1 MVDRYAT
8 YKNNVAGKQIDLNAG
23 TDNILPSASP
33 GRNSLQDS
41 PIRPKKKRSRKGTGL
56 LSKQPWSP
64 SSPLPSVKHGTNSPQ
79 SSTDNI
85 RRSQSDTNFPSS
97 NNNTRDVMFSSN
109 PYQRRSGS
117 KKNETF
123 STSKGGR
130 SIPSRSESMYS
141 PGKMRQSPTKEQI
154 RLDTLMG
161 MGSRSY
167 LSTVEKRESNSSNL
181 STSKRSSSKARS
193 NTQILLGDIP
203 ETLVKRKYPTTT
215 DEKMSAYW
223 KPNSDH
229 NLNQEWVEQYA
240 QDAKF
245 FTSRAK
251 WTSVKLM
258 EAEDMS
264 RGTFS
269 PYPAAFLGA
278 TVSQQ
283 MISEETHMAKTVDA
297 DCPDLI
303 HTAVEH
309 ILQAVY
315 NDGEACA
322 QIRKEFREAEIAQSN
337 EPPEKGMG
345 HAPIVLMKHLLEV
358 NTYSRRAQLLR
369 EEKEHEHILLPE
381 FADALEQLQQQRKK
395 EQDTML
401 NTVKRYQL
409 KVVAKVFRRWGA
421 SAKASK
427 KAVEMLSMFLRDSH
441 QISTRQVFKEWFHV
455 AQTSK
460 YHREI
465 AFEKTAKH
473 EMDEIMKRL
482 AHIRELTM
490 SHMDKIDSTMREGD
504 LLEGEL
510 QSALKKLNDPA
521 RQPPTL
527 LKLLTGLNS
536 ALSLVGNVAMHQ
548 QTQNAHEEHRLG
560 KGTARLS
567 HIFNK
572 EPVKFETDFSL
583 PDRHER
589 APLDNEIEEGMLKWT
604 PGQLKNDEFTHAFE
618 PFKTDAGKCLVR
630 WVNHILEQPSCEYP
644 GIALINP
651 KEDLDDVRI
660 LSVLHRGCPGV
671 KEAILKKQQKAA
683 ARGGM
688 GSRSGSRPSSRADDG
703 FVDLKELVDDY
714 TQVSRSKTMLKEMR
728 KLLRPPMGR
737 YSSCEDLTGVPEPPS
752 PEEIAAHE
760 KRMARLAAREKESGI
775 IVHVMSRY
783 MGMRIHVHDVKARK
797 KFALLGELMS
807 RHPGGALHPPPELEE
822 RALAHL
828 NTATENWHVARDEF
842 AKLVEDT
849 PISKTDEFMIELAA
863 KMSEEFNS
871 SQVVCEWL
879 AENMV
884 ECLDDRNAWCK
895 WRDELTFVTWQSLC
909 TTVLSRKV
917 KVEEDVDDGSFTTVD
932 PLQLLGSVLKRLKIH
947 ENQPEIDRCL
957 GEIVKWLKSRIR
969 DLKRIFQ
976 FYAAAEEGDA
986 NSMDHVEYW
995 KFVRECKLQKDRR
1008 ALPSV
1013 RVDLVFQAANMDW
1026 TLEGKERGESDDGEL
1041 ESIEWIESMC
1051 RLASWRYPKKP
1062 PTLDGRFYKMM
1073 QEEVLE
1079 NACSVDIDVFRE
1091 RLQGDKVL
1099 AALQKHRKNLKAI
1112 YTVYAADDDSDD
1124 AVGQMDSMNCKE
1136 LTSFCKEMK
1145 LLGPIL
1151 SNRMVRTV
1159 FACKYIVFGKLFLL
1173 SVLFTYVDEFFV
1185 FVFTHLVFILHFLL
1199 LHLLLIIS
1207 IRTNANNTIKTQIH
1221 TQLFNK
1227 KKRNWKTTTT
1237 KKVVIMKWYIRS
1249 LQKQSLLLHV
1259 Y

>member
-1 MVDRYAT
+1 
-8 YKNNVAGKQIDLNAG
+8 
-23 TDNILPSASP
+23 
-33 GRNSLQDS
+33 
-41 PIRPKKKRSRKGTGL
+41 
-56 LSKQPWSP
+56 
-64 SSPLPSVKHGTNSPQ
+64 
-79 SSTDNI
+79 
-85 RRSQSDTNFPSS
+85 
-97 NNNTRDVMFSSN
+97 MFSTN
-109 PYQRRSGS
+109 PYQRRGKNISPKGHRRSGLKNGNGIVSGS
-117 KKNETF
+117 LFLPEQL
-123 STSKGGR
+123 R
-130 SIPSRSESMYS
+130 E
-141 PGKMRQSPTKEQI
+141 SPTKDQL

-167 LSTVEKRESNSSNL
+167 LSTVEKRNGSRSNSL
-181 STSKRSSSKARS
+181 SPVKRSSKARS
-193 NTQILLGDIP
+193 NTQILLGNIP

-215 DEKMSAYW
+215 KEQMQAYW
-223 KPNSDH
+223 KPNDDH

-283 MISEETHMAKTVDA
+283 MISEETKMAETVDA

-315 NDGEACA
+315 NDGDACA
-322 QIRKEFREAEIAQSN
+322 QIRSEFRDAEIEQQDT
-337 EPPEKGMG
+337 PQEKGMG

-409 KVVAKVFRRWGA
+409 KVVAKVFRRWA
-421 SAKASK
+421 ESAKASK

-441 QISTRQVFKEWFHV
+441 QISARQVFKEWFHV

-473 EMDEIMKRL
+473 EMDEIMKKL
-482 AHIRELTM
+482 ARIRELTM
-490 SHMDKIDSTMREGD
+490 QHMDKIDTTMREGD
-504 LLEGEL
+504 ILEGEL
-510 QSALKKLNDPA
+510 TAALKKLNDPA

-527 LKLLTGLNS
+527 LKLLQGIMS
-536 ALSLVGNVAMHQ
+536 SLSLVGNVAMHQ

-560 KGTARLS
+560 KGSARLT
-567 HIFNK
+567 HVFNK
-572 EPVKFETDFSL
+572 QPVKFDPKSEFAP

-589 APLDNEIEEGMLKWT
+589 EPLDPEIEEGMLHWK

-630 WVNHILEQPSCEYP
+630 WVNHILEKSSCEYP
-644 GIALINP
+644 GYSLINP
-651 KEDLDDVRI
+651 NGDLENGKI
-660 LSVLHRGCPGV
+660 LAVLHRGCPGV

-683 ARGGM
+683 ARGGGM
-688 GSRSGSRPSSRADDG
+688 GSRSGSRPGSRADDG
-703 FVDLKELVDDY
+703 FVELTELVDNY
-714 TQVSRSKTMLKEMR
+714 TEVARAKTFLKEMR
-728 KLLRPPMGR
+728 KLLRPPVGR
-737 YSSCEDLTGVPEPPS
+737 YCSCEDVTGVPEPPS

-783 MGMRIHVHDVKARK
+783 MGMRIHVHDIKARK

-807 RHPGGALHPPPELEE
+807 RHPGGGLTPPPELEE

-828 NTATENWHVARDEF
+828 NDATEHWHTARDEF
-842 AKLVEDT
+842 SKLVEET
-849 PISKTDEFMIELAA
+849 PISKTDEYMIELAK
-863 KMSEEFNS
+863 KMSDEFLNS
-871 SQVVCEWL
+871 QDVCEWL
-879 AENMV
+879 AEGMV
-884 ECLDDRNAWCK
+884 ECLRDRKAWRVWK
-895 WRDELTFVTWQSLC
+895 DQLTFVTWQSVC

-932 PLQLLGSVLKRLKIH
+932 PMQLLGSVLKRLKIH
-947 ENQPEIDRCL
+947 ENQSEIDRCL
-957 GEIVKWLKSRIR
+957 AEIVKWLKSRIR

-986 NSMDHVEYW
+986 NSMDHVEFW

-1013 RVDLVFQAANMDW
+1013 RVDLIFQAANMDW

-1099 AALQKHRKNLKAI
+1099 ACLQKHRKNLKAI

-1124 AVGQMDSMNCKE
+1124 AVGQLDTMNCKE

-1159 FACKYIVFGKLFLL
+1159 FACKFSCLF
-1173 SVLFTYVDEFFV
+1173 FFY
-1185 FVFTHLVFILHFLL
+1185 FILFFT
-1199 LHLLLIIS
+1199 S
-1207 IRTNANNTIKTQIH
+1207 
-1221 TQLFNK
+1221 
-1227 KKRNWKTTTT
+1227 
-1237 KKVVIMKWYIRS
+1237 S
-1249 LQKQSLLLHV
+1249 
-1259 Y
+1259 